1 MLKCCACLLLAGCA
15 AHRTEDATRRCE
27 SLRDSSKTAISAQTL
42 AVAATDSL
50 ELRVVEL
57 TTSVAAD
64 SIQALTMKVVRLS
77 RQVEREAL
85 RNDSAVQSMAVK
97 TREENQETRQT
108 ETTTSSY
115 FQQIALALLA
125 LVALSLLQ
133 NSKTH

>member
-15 AHRTEDATRRCE
+15 SHRTEDATRRCE
-27 SLRDSSKTAISAQTL
+27 SLRDSSTTAISAQTL